1 MGYHQGMVP
10 TSTLV
15 DMELVGI
22 AEVAE
27 MLKVSKQ
34 RADQLARQT
43 GFPAPVATL
52 TGGRVWEK
60 SDVKAWMRETGRL
73 K

>member
-22 AEVAE
+22 AEVAG

-34 RADQLARQT
+34 RADQLVSRQVE
-43 GFPAPVATL
+43 AP
-52 TGGRVWEK
+52 
-60 SDVKAWMRETGRL
+60 
-73 K
+73 

>member
-1 MGYHQGMVP
+1 MVP

-22 AEVAE
+22 AEVAG

-34 RADQLARQT
+34 RADQLRAAKR
-43 GFPAPVATL
+43 GSRRP
-52 TGGRVWEK
+52 
-60 SDVKAWMRETGRL
+60 
-73 K
+73 